1 MSNNKLYTE
10 IANTGTEE
18 LQNELTAAKMRLTKM
33 KFNHAVSPL
42 EDTSVFKK
50 AKKEIAR
57 MATELNKRK
66 LSNQA

>member
-1 MSNNKLYTE
+1 MSKNKLYTE
-10 IANTGTEE
+10 IANTSTEA
-18 LQNELTAAKMRLTKM
+18 LQSEFTVAKMRLTKM

-42 EDTSVFKK
+42 EDTSVLKK

>member
-1 MSNNKLYTE
+1 MSKNKLYTE
-10 IANTGTEE
+10 IANTSTEA
-18 LQNELTAAKMRLTKM
+18 LQSEFTGAKMRLTKM

-42 EDTSVFKK
+42 EDTSVLKK

>member
-1 MSNNKLYTE
+1 MSE
-10 IANTGTEE
+10 IANTATEE
-18 LQNELTAAKMRLTKM
+18 LQHEFSAAKVRLTKM
-33 KFNHAVSPL
+33 KFNHAVSPV

-50 AKKEIAR
+50 TRKEIAR

>member
-1 MSNNKLYTE
+1 MSKNKLYTE
-10 IANTGTEE
+10 IANTSTEA
-18 LQNELTAAKMRLTKM
+18 LQSEFTAAKMRLTKM

-42 EDTSVFKK
+42 EDTSVLKK

>member
-1 MSNNKLYTE
+1 MSKNNNNTE
-10 IANTGTEE
+10 IANTSTEE
-18 LQNELTAAKMRLTKM
+18 LMNELSAAKMRLTKM

-50 AKKEIAR
+50 SRKEIAR
-57 MATELNKRK
+57 IATELSKRK